1 MRGLQAL
8 WGHLAQLPAIF
19 SRIDRRSLP
28 SAETR
33 GQLQRPPAHF
43 LPPGVPF
50 WTKGTFPFH
59 SLHPPL
65 PFYEQVKDMEPAQLH
80 PVISFS
86 LLPGHPHGARDE
98 RSVPFG
104 YLTITRLFDV
114 EICFWC
120 NYALRVHISLHGSDL
135 VIFAWVTFSFSWT
148 DWTNLHL
155 IFINI
160 A

>member
-59 SLHPPL
+59 SLRPPL

-114 EICFWC
+114 EICF
-120 NYALRVHISLHGSDL
+120 
-135 VIFAWVTFSFSWT
+135 
-148 DWTNLHL
+148 
-155 IFINI
+155 
-160 A
+160 